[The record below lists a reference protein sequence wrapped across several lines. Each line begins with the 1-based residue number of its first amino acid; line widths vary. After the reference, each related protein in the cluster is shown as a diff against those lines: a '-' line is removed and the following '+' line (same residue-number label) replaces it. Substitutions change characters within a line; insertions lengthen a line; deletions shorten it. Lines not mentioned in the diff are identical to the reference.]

1 MGVIKITKIYY
12 QYNMTK
18 DAFTTLG
25 DAADPVTSE
34 FTAAASLPGDDDNY
48 TFRNKADDGWLVA
61 KNLNEVMGLITE
73 QNDQKGRN
81 GKSANAKDAW
91 GESILPLVVHA
102 NVDAAKSAIMPDA
115 SITSLNTHC
124 DNQSWSLVDG
134 NKGLKHTRDHKINA
148 NAGQDGHSIQLE
160 AAIQSAWSGG
170 SGNGSNDGWLKAG
183 CILTDSDDHLF

>member
-48 TFRNKADDGWLVA
+48 TFRNKADDAYLVA

-73 QNDQKGRN
+73 QNDQKG
-81 GKSANAKDAW
+81 
-91 GESILPLVVHA
+91 
-102 NVDAAKSAIMPDA
+102 
-115 SITSLNTHC
+115 
-124 DNQSWSLVDG
+124 
-134 NKGLKHTRDHKINA
+134 
-148 NAGQDGHSIQLE
+148 
-160 AAIQSAWSGG
+160 
-170 SGNGSNDGWLKAG
+170 
-183 CILTDSDDHLF
+183 